1 MVALVP
7 LEPVDYLVIGHVT
20 EDITPAGNVLGGTAT
35 YSALTARA
43 FGLRVGIITS
53 LSEKTSLGPLEGIPL
68 FRVPSEVTTT
78 FENIHTSA
86 GRVQF
91 LHARA
96 APVSLESMP
105 EAWRRTS
112 IVHLGPIAQEVDP
125 SAADHFATSLLGM
138 TPQGWMRAW
147 DIAGRVHPCK
157 WEAAD
162 ELLPKAGAVVLS
174 DEDVGYDEE
183 LIESMSHKTRILVV
197 TEGVNGCVLYW
208 NGDRRRFHAPQV
220 EEIDAVG
227 SGDIFATAF
236 FIRLFTT
243 RDPWEAARLATLVAS
258 RSVTRKGLDGIP
270 TAKEIEQCTV
280 EVLK

>member
-7 LEPVDYLVIGHVT
+7 LEPVDYLVIGPVT
-20 EDITPAGNVLGGTAT
+20 EDITPAGNVLGGTVT

-53 LSEKTSLGPLEGIPL
+53 VSEKTSLAPLEGIPL
-68 FRVPSEVTTT
+68 FRVPSEVTTR
-78 FENIHTSA
+78 FENIHTDT

-96 APVSLESMP
+96 APVTLTSVP
-105 EAWRRTS
+105 DVWRRTS

-125 SAADHFATSLLGM
+125 SAADHFSTALLGL

-147 DIAGRVHPCK
+147 DEDGRVHPCK
-157 WEAAD
+157 WESAN

-183 LIESMSHKTRILVV
+183 LVEQMSHQTRILVV
-197 TEGVNGCVLYW
+197 TEGVDGCVLYW
-208 NGDRRRFHAPQV
+208 NGDRRRFRAPEV
-220 EEIDAVG
+220 EEVDAVG

-236 FIRLFTT
+236 FIRLMTT
-243 RDPWEAARLATLVAS
+243 RDPWEAARLATLVAT
-258 RSVTRKGLDGIP
+258 RSVTRKGLAGIP
-270 TAKEIEQCTV
+270 TAREIEQCTV